1 MTSQSN
7 TDVILDAAERT
18 VREVGLRRATLA
30 DVAKRSGLS
39 RMTLYRQYG
48 DSAAV
53 FRALLTRELTQIVEA
68 ATAEASGLPSVRER
82 LVEATVGSVRRIVA
96 HPLMHRILEVDP
108 ELLLPLVVERVGSS
122 QRVAQ
127 AHMRDLLVAGMAEGS
142 IRVVEPDVA
151 THVLILAVQSFVFS
165 ARVTEAESDP
175 EAVYRELGHLLDA
188 YLQPP
193 GVPAGAHP
201 QVTTKVTKKVTLP

>member
-1 MTSQSN
+1 
-7 TDVILDAAERT
+7 
-18 VREVGLRRATLA
+18 LRRATVA

-53 FRALLTRELTQIVEA
+53 FRALLTRELTQVEA
-68 ATAEASGLPSVRER
+68 ATAEAEALPSVRER
-82 LVEATVGSVRRIVA
+82 LVEATVGSVRRIIA

-127 AHMRDLLVAGMAEGS
+127 SHLRDLLVAGMAEGS
-142 IRVVEPDVA
+142 IRTVDPDVA
-151 THVLILAVQSFVFS
+151 THVLTLAVQSFVFS

-175 EAVYRELGHLLDA
+175 EAVFRELRHLLDA

-193 GVPAGAHP
+193 PVPPGTP
-201 QVTTKVTKKVTLP
+201 PEKVTLP

>member
-1 MTSQSN
+1 M
-7 TDVILDAAERT
+7 DAAERT
-18 VREVGLRRATLA
+18 VREVGLRRATVA

-68 ATAEASGLPSVRER
+68 ATAEAEALPSVRER
-82 LVEATVGSVRRIVA
+82 LVEATVGSVRRIIA

-127 AHMRDLLVAGMAEGS
+127 SHLRDLLVAGMAEGS
-142 IRVVEPDVA
+142 IRTVDPDVA
-151 THVLILAVQSFVFS
+151 THVLTLAVQSFVFS

-175 EAVYRELGHLLDA
+175 EAVFRELRHLLDA

-193 GVPAGAHP
+193 PVPPGTP
-201 QVTTKVTKKVTLP
+201 PEKVTLP

>member
-39 RMTLYRQYG
+39 RTTLYRQYG

-68 ATAEASGLPSVRER
+68 AMSEAEGLPSVRAR
-82 LVEATVGSVRRIVA
+82 LVEATVGAVRRIIA

-108 ELLLPLVVERVGSS
+108 ELLLPLVVERMGSS
-122 QRVAQ
+122 QRVARQ
-127 AHMRDLLVAGMAEGS
+127 HMRDLLGTGMAEGS
-142 IRVVEPDVA
+142 IRALDADVA
-151 THVLILAVQSFVFS
+151 THVLTLAVQSFVFS
-165 ARVTEAESDP
+165 ARVTEAEADP
-175 EAVYRELGHLLDA
+175 EAVFAELRHLLDA
-188 YLQPP
+188 YLQPAP
-193 GVPAGAHP
+193 VPARAP
-201 QVTTKVTKKVTLP
+201 LKEVTLP

>member
-1 MTSQSN
+1 VTSQSN

-39 RMTLYRQYG
+39 RTTLYRQYG

-68 ATAEASGLPSVRER
+68 ALSEAEGLPSVRAG
-82 LVEATVGSVRRIVA
+82 LVEATVGSVRRIIA
-96 HPLMHRILEVDP
+96 HPLMHRILELDP
-108 ELLLPLVVERVGSS
+108 ELLLPLVVERMGSS
-122 QRVAQ
+122 QRVARQ
-127 AHMRDLLVAGMAEGS
+127 HLRELLVAGTAEGS
-142 IRVVEPDVA
+142 IRTLDPDA
-151 THVLILAVQSFVFS
+151 AAHVLILAVQSFVFS

-175 EAVYRELGHLLDA
+175 EAVFRELRHLLDA
-188 YLQPP
+188 YLQPAP
-193 GVPAGAHP
+193 VQP
-201 QVTTKVTKKVTLP
+201 QAPLAEVTLP